1 MAHYI
6 DEREQRRLNR
16 ERLIEEA
23 ERQRRI
29 EQDIQTIQHQRE
41 EFLASR
47 ARGRETALMANVRE
61 ESQLLDYEDP
71 YMTLD
76 EYYLGDNPDRETD
89 SSKEYRGD
97 IQKGYEMDRTPTSQS
112 RDVDREIVSDRR
124 GMYSGTATRERDTSQ
139 RILSQ
144 LDTKES
150 SERFVKE
157 KEGIGEAV
165 VRERG
170 RKSFHEMQIG
180 QSRDNEQK
188 QRLLEQNVSD
198 NREVDSSCARRYNRN
213 YTERQDGSYRTP
225 EYKDESLLAGSK
237 KEDMLNVL
245 DREIEDLDRRLSLM
259 NSDTRSLLESS
270 TDKIRKAKEKW
281 DGECT
286 ELRTMPINIRQGM
299 KSELEEQ
306 WSKDKRRE
314 EIYRRGIFAED
325 GKRIGEKVSRIK
337 PDFVEYDREL
347 SLEGR
352 YGKPFDLERTER
364 PSLTRRKL
372 EFDDT
377 LKDRMEGNKN
387 IIPELRVEGHKGID
401 IDLNPAPLERK
412 YISDYKPYSEVG
424 KPYYPYG
431 YVRKR
436 EFTDQSLPEVRQTD
450 TRDRAVIERRMR
462 KEQMLKAQEEEL
474 RRKELELQKREHW
487 IKRQEQME
495 FERETSDP
503 YEELLNEKEQ
513 KMKLKLEELVKKEKQ
528 LSERELKL
536 QHNRSGRILV
546 PQKVETESTEK
557 GMDVSKQ
564 EDVRKTGTDAKGIGV
579 TKQEDDIKKETD
591 AKVVIKEDSKHTET
605 VTTISRKDIETQT
618 EEPTE
623 EGTQTA
629 TELKTSIQD
638 KHFYFPKFSVF
649 SGEEPK
655 PKTESSFDEWK
666 YEVNCIRRD
675 DTYKE
680 TEVAQAI
687 RKSLKGQAKKV
698 LLPMGTSASVSTI
711 MDRLEGVFGNVATG
725 ESVLQEFYTA
735 TQKSDESVTAW
746 GLRLEEILQKA
757 VDKGHVRLD
766 EKNDM
771 LKTKFWRC
779 LRSDRLKTA
788 TRIHYETMSSFEL
801 LRKKVRAE
809 EYEMKVSSGVQHQPT
824 RAESKCEDREE
835 STPKMNILLDRLSA
849 LEKQMK
855 EMKAPRKFVF
865 NKRNYNQN
873 TQPKTTEKPTET
885 NTTPKQLN

>member
-16 ERLIEEA
+16 ARLIEEA
-23 ERQRRI
+23 ERKRRI
-29 EQDIQTIQHQRE
+29 EQDILTLQHQRE
-41 EFLASR
+41 QFLGNR
-47 ARGRETALMANVRE
+47 ARGRESALAANVRE

-71 YMTLD
+71 HMTLD
-76 EYYLGDNPDRETD
+76 EYYLGDNPGRETD
-89 SSKEYRGD
+89 SAIEYREN
-97 IQKGYEMDRTPTSQS
+97 IQKGYGMDQTHTSQQ
-112 RDVDREIVSDRR
+112 RDVDRGNVSDRH
-124 GMYSGTATRERDTSQ
+124 GMYGGSAARERDTSQ

-144 LDTKES
+144 LDTKER
-150 SERFVKE
+150 SERLVKE
-157 KEGIGEAV
+157 KEDIRETV
-165 VRERG
+165 VRERE
-170 RKSFHEMQIG
+170 RKSLDEMQIS
-180 QSRDNEQK
+180 QSRDGEQK
-188 QRLLEQNVSD
+188 HRLFKQNVSD
-198 NREVDSSCARRYNRN
+198 NREVDSSCERGYNRN
-213 YTERQDGSYRTP
+213 YTERESASQRIP
-225 EYKDESLLAGSK
+225 EFKDESLLASSK
-237 KEDMLNVL
+237 KENMLNVL

-259 NSDTRSLLESS
+259 NSGTRSLLKST
-270 TDKIRKAKEKW
+270 TDKIRNAKEKR

-286 ELRTMPINIRQGM
+286 DLRTMPLNIRQEKKIGI
-299 KSELEEQ
+299 EGER
-306 WSKDKRRE
+306 SKDKRGE
-314 EIYRRGIFAED
+314 EIYHRVIFADED
-325 GKRIGEKVSRIK
+325 KRIGEKGSTIK
-337 PDFVEYDREL
+337 PEFVEYERVL
-347 SLEGR
+347 SLDSG
-352 YGKPFDLERTER
+352 YGKPYGLERTER
-364 PSLTRRKL
+364 PSLTRRRL

-377 LKDRMEGNKN
+377 PKYRMEGNKN
-387 IIPELRVEGHKGID
+387 IIPELPREGYKEID

-412 YISDYKPYSEVG
+412 YISGYKPYSEVG

-431 YVRKR
+431 YVCKR

-450 TRDRAVIERRMR
+450 TRNRDVIERRMR
-462 KEQMLKAQEEEL
+462 KEQMLRAQEEEL
-474 RRKELELQKREHW
+474 RRKELELQEREDW

-495 FERETSDP
+495 LERETSDP

-513 KMKLKLEELVKKEKQ
+513 KMKLKLEELKKKEKQ

-536 QHNRSGRILV
+536 KHNRSGRTLV
-546 PQKVETESTEK
+546 PQNVEKESSVKE
-557 GMDVSKQ
+557 M
-564 EDVRKTGTDAKGIGV
+564 GV
-579 TKQEDDIKKETD
+579 TKQGDDEKKEIA
-591 AKVVIKEDSKHTET
+591 AKDETKMHSKQAET
-605 VTTISRKDIETQT
+605 MTTIDRKDTETQT

-623 EGTQTA
+623 EGTQTT
-629 TELKTSIQD
+629 TESKTSIQD

-655 PKTESSFDEWK
+655 PKTESSFEEWK

-675 DTYKE
+675 DTYKD
-680 TEVAQAI
+680 TEIAQAI

-698 LLPMGTSASVSTI
+698 LLPMGTSATVSTI

-824 RAESKCEDREE
+824 RAETKSKEEEE
-835 STPKMNILLDRLSA
+835 STPKMSILLDRLSS

-855 EMKAPRKFVF
+855 EMKAPRRFVF

-873 TQPKTTEKPTET
+873 TQPKATEKPTET